1 MFVFHLTF
9 TIVNTSQTNSSSS
22 NTDDNGPV
30 IGIDL
35 GTTYSC
41 VAIYRNGRVEIIVN
55 DQGNRITPSVVA
67 FSENGERLIGE
78 SAKNQATLNPYN
90 TIYDAKRL
98 IGRRFSDPQLQN
110 DIALLPFKVVDRNGK
125 PNIEVEIREGE
136 KRVFSPEEI
145 SAMILGKM
153 KLIAETYLG
162 HKVTRAVITV
172 PAYFNDA
179 QKQATRDAGAIAGLK
194 VERIINEPTAA
205 AIAYG
210 IDKKKQNQKVLVYD
224 LGGGTFDVSMLL
236 MDEDFYEV
244 LATSGDTHLGGE
256 DFDNRVVRW
265 LLEEFKRKYPNK
277 SKSIDMDKK
286 AVQKLKREAEKAK
299 RVLSSQHETRIEIEA
314 LHDGV
319 DFSVKLTRAKFEQ
332 LNHDLFVKT
341 LKPLEQVLIDAK
353 LTKDQV
359 DEIVLVGGSTRIPK
373 IQQLLVDFFNGKKP
387 KQGINP
393 DEAVAAGAAIQ
404 GGIIAG
410 DVEDLVWVDIA
421 PLSLGIETVGGVMT
435 KIIPR
440 GTKIPTQKSQI
451 FSTYQDNQPGVLIQV
466 FQGERS
472 KTADNTLLG
481 KFELTGIPLAPRGVP
496 QIEVTFHVDSDGI
509 LHVTA
514 QDTKT
519 QQKSNITISN
529 EKLNM
534 NKEEIDKLME
544 EARQYEEDDRKFKE
558 TIDARN
564 ELEGFM
570 YGIKNQLKE
579 EKFKAKFKNEMDLK
593 TVEEELTNSMKWLE
607 THPDA
612 SKEDFQNEKSKLEDK
627 LKPLYANMQASDS
640 QNEGQRHDEL

>member
-319 DFSVKLTRAKFEQ
+319 DFSVKL
-332 LNHDLFVKT
+332 
-341 LKPLEQVLIDAK
+341 
-353 LTKDQV
+353 
-359 DEIVLVGGSTRIPK
+359 
-373 IQQLLVDFFNGKKP
+373 
-387 KQGINP
+387 
-393 DEAVAAGAAIQ
+393 
-404 GGIIAG
+404 
-410 DVEDLVWVDIA
+410 
-421 PLSLGIETVGGVMT
+421 
-435 KIIPR
+435 
-440 GTKIPTQKSQI
+440 
-451 FSTYQDNQPGVLIQV
+451 
-466 FQGERS
+466 
-472 KTADNTLLG
+472 
-481 KFELTGIPLAPRGVP
+481 
-496 QIEVTFHVDSDGI
+496 
-509 LHVTA
+509 
-514 QDTKT
+514 
-519 QQKSNITISN
+519 
-529 EKLNM
+529 
-534 NKEEIDKLME
+534 
-544 EARQYEEDDRKFKE
+544 
-558 TIDARN
+558 
-564 ELEGFM
+564 
-570 YGIKNQLKE
+570 
-579 EKFKAKFKNEMDLK
+579 
-593 TVEEELTNSMKWLE
+593 
-607 THPDA
+607 
-612 SKEDFQNEKSKLEDK
+612 
-627 LKPLYANMQASDS
+627 
-640 QNEGQRHDEL
+640 